1 MLLHGIFDACLWDC
15 TRYFDAYF
23 NHLRGVEKNLKYWQF
38 VYDKGSFSISDA
50 PESLQTVHA
59 YNDKFKEPAY
69 LGWDRSRL
77 LVLYILSINNH
88 FLELEESI
96 QDKTPY
102 PAPAKLG
109 DENEDLL
116 LRWSTDNFRDAVD
129 WLSSN
134 LNKLDDYVSFL
145 VVKYRKP
152 SKTSRRWMYYT
163 FGAIGVSVFSLW
175 LLCHGRLSG
184 VVHNWVL
191 EAKESVT
198 GLLVDPIKQLTLANR
213 RHKELMKLKQV
224 QTTRDFRDAQVYK
237 LFEDILKHSL
247 VRIHGIQRNLQY
259 WSAIAQVNKHFS
271 VLYALNLLPCLL
283 LLLFHKHGLDPTYNG
298 VQFKLYETEPLN
310 REGGL
315 VKFETTKWIPPEI
328 SAKIRVLMSVRFYVH
343 GELMIIRK
351 CRGLHIGLKRLCSL
365 Y

>member
-23 NHLRGVEKNLKYWQF
+23 DHLRGVEKNLKYWQF

-50 PESLQTVHA
+50 PESLQTVYA
-59 YNDKFKEPAY
+59 ENDKFKEPAY

-88 FLELEESI
+88 FLGLEESI

-116 LRWSTDNFRDAVD
+116 LRWSADNFRDAVD

-145 VVKYRKP
+145 VVKYR
-152 SKTSRRWMYYT
+152 
-163 FGAIGVSVFSLW
+163 VSVFSLW
-175 LLCHGRLSG
+175 LLRHGRLSG

-198 GLLVDPIKQLTLANR
+198 GLLIDPIKTGKTSDATCFSTSQNR
-213 RHKELMKLKQV
+213 YCCSQV
-224 QTTRDFRDAQVYK
+224 LPPMSK
-237 LFEDILKHSL
+237 SFE
-247 VRIHGIQRNLQY
+247 V
-259 WSAIAQVNKHFS
+259 F
-271 VLYALNLLPCLL
+271 
-283 LLLFHKHGLDPTYNG
+283 
-298 VQFKLYETEPLN
+298 
-310 REGGL
+310 
-315 VKFETTKWIPPEI
+315 
-328 SAKIRVLMSVRFYVH
+328 
-343 GELMIIRK
+343 
-351 CRGLHIGLKRLCSL
+351 
-365 Y
+365 